1 MIKKNPII
9 LKGQGS
15 SRSSFGRK
23 LLKFILIVGIWGAI
37 ALAGLLSWHGYHL
50 PDIKKLETSVRQP
63 SIVFLTQDRQEIAVQ
78 GDMHGETI
86 TLKQIPKSLIQALM
100 ATEDRNFY
108 NHWGVDFKGLLRAV
122 VRNVVAGAY
131 VQGGSTITQQLA
143 KNLFLT
149 PDRSLNRKLKE
160 MMLAFWLEHHF
171 TKDQILTIYLNRV
184 YLGNQT
190 YGVDA
195 ASQQYFGKL
204 VSYMTPLES
213 AVIVGLLKAPSRFGR
228 NQDLLKKRASV
239 VLTNML
245 EERYLTNQQYDY
257 YLKKLETLHL
267 HRNPYGNNNRY
278 FTDWVLSEVVKLVDV
293 DQDLIVTTTINL
305 PIQNVA
311 VQKIKNHIAING
323 EQYNVGSTAFVAMS
337 YDGAVRAMVGG
348 QDYNLAQFNTAV
360 QASRQAGSIFKMF
373 VFLAALE
380 AGFQTDMMIKDTI
393 YQNKNWVVHNFGYKE
408 RGEVSLGEAMVH
420 SVNTATVRLAQ
431 KVGVSFIGNV
441 VERLGF
447 EKPPA
452 GDLSIALGTYQTNLL
467 NLVRAFAILAN
478 DGHFVQP
485 YGILE
490 IRASSDGKIL
500 YQREPQRE
508 EKPEKLFSDHALSTM
523 QDLLQKTVEV
533 GTARKAQVPGVVV
546 RGKTGT
552 TQKFRDA
559 WFVGYIPNLV
569 AGVWMGNLDDSP
581 MNRVVGGNLPSQL
594 WADIMREAT
603 RAGGMEP
610 VAAEPAAT

>member
-1 MIKKNPII
+1 MLKKKTPSP
-9 LKGQGS
+9 KPKGS
-15 SRSSFGRK
+15 SRQSWGYK
-23 LLKFILIVGIWGAI
+23 LLKVVLILGIWGGLV
-37 ALAGLLSWHGYHL
+37 LAGILAWHAYHL
-50 PDIKKLETSVRQP
+50 PDITKLETSVRQP
-63 SIVFLTQDRQEIAVQ
+63 SIVFLTRDRQEIAVQ

-86 TLKQIPKSLIQALM
+86 TLKQIPKSLVRALM

-108 NHWGVDFKGLLRAV
+108 SHWGVDFKGLLRAV
-122 VRNVVAGAY
+122 VRNLVAGGY

-149 PDRSLNRKLKE
+149 PDRSINRKIKE

-195 ASQQYFGKL
+195 AAQQYFGKL
-204 VSYMTPLES
+204 VQYINPVES

-228 NQDLLKKRASV
+228 NPELLKKRASV

-245 EERYLTNQQYDY
+245 EENYITNQQYEA

-267 HRNPYGNNNRY
+267 HRNPYGNNHRY
-278 FTDWVLSEVVKLVDV
+278 FADWILSEVAKVVEV
-293 DQDLIVTTTINL
+293 DQDLIVTTTIDL
-305 PIQNVA
+305 PLQNAA
-311 VQKIKNHIAING
+311 VQKIKEYVATYR
-323 EQYNVGSTAFVAMS
+323 EEKNVHAGAFVGMS

-348 QDYNLAQFNTAV
+348 ADYNGSQFNVAV
-360 QASRQAGSIFKMF
+360 QGSRQAGSIFKMF
-373 VFLAALE
+373 VFLAAVE
-380 AGFQTDMMIKDTI
+380 AGFPLNMMVKDTV
-393 YQNKNWVVHNFGYKE
+393 YHNKNWIVNNFGWKE
-408 RGEVSLGEAMVH
+408 QGTVTLEQAMVH
-420 SVNTATVRLAQ
+420 SINTSTVRVAQ
-431 KVGVSFIGNV
+431 KVGVSFIGKI

-467 NLVRAFAILAN
+467 SLTKAFVILAN
-478 DGHFVQP
+478 GGKMVQP
-485 YGILE
+485 YGVLE
-490 IRASSDGKIL
+490 IRSADGKIL
-500 YQREPQRE
+500 YQRETPEATVE
-508 EKPEKLFSDHALSTM
+508 EEKLFKEDTLRIMA
-523 QDLLQKTVEV
+523 DLLQKTVEQ
-533 GTARKAQVPGVVV
+533 GTAKNARIPGVVV

-581 MNRVVGGNLPSQL
+581 MNRV
-594 WADIMREAT
+594 
-603 RAGGMEP
+603 AGGTL
-610 VAAEPAAT
+610 PAKLWSDIIRNIVPPTEG

>member
-1 MIKKNPII
+1 MLKKKTPAA
-9 LKGQGS
+9 KPKGS
-15 SRSSFGRK
+15 SRQSWGYK
-23 LLKFILIVGIWGAI
+23 LLKLVLILGIWGGLV
-37 ALAGLLSWHGYHL
+37 LAGILAWHAYHL
-50 PDIKKLETSVRQP
+50 PDITKLETSVRQP
-63 SIVFLTQDRQEIAVQ
+63 SIVFLTRDRQEIAVQ

-86 TLKQIPKSLIQALM
+86 TLKQIPKSLVRALM

-108 NHWGVDFKGLLRAV
+108 SHWGVDFKGLLRAV
-122 VRNVVAGAY
+122 VRNLVAGGY

-149 PDRSLNRKLKE
+149 PDRSINRKIKE

-195 ASQQYFGKL
+195 AAQQYFGKL
-204 VSYMTPLES
+204 VQYINPVES

-228 NQDLLKKRASV
+228 NPELLKKRASV

-245 EERYLTNQQYDY
+245 EENYITNQQYEA

-267 HRNPYGNNNRY
+267 HRNPYGNNHRY
-278 FTDWVLSEVVKLVDV
+278 FADWILSEVAKVVEV
-293 DQDLIVTTTINL
+293 DQDLIVTTTIDL
-305 PIQNVA
+305 PLQNAA
-311 VQKIKNHIAING
+311 VQKIKEYVATYR
-323 EQYNVGSTAFVAMS
+323 EEKNVHAGAFVGMS

-348 QDYNLAQFNTAV
+348 ADYNGSQFNVAV
-360 QASRQAGSIFKMF
+360 QGSRQAGSIFKMF
-373 VFLAALE
+373 VFLSAVE
-380 AGFQTDMMIKDTI
+380 AGFPLNMMVKDTV
-393 YQNKNWVVHNFGYKE
+393 YHNKNWIVNNFGWKE
-408 RGEVSLGEAMVH
+408 QGTVTLEQAMVH
-420 SVNTATVRLAQ
+420 SINTSTVRVAQ
-431 KVGVSFIGNV
+431 KVGVSFIGKI

-467 NLVRAFAILAN
+467 SLTKAFVILAN
-478 DGHFVQP
+478 GGKMVQP
-485 YGILE
+485 YGVLE
-490 IRASSDGKIL
+490 IRSADGKIL
-500 YQREPQRE
+500 YQRETPEATAE
-508 EKPEKLFSDHALSTM
+508 EEKLFKEDTLRIMA
-523 QDLLQKTVEV
+523 DLLQKTVEQ
-533 GTARKAQVPGVVV
+533 GTAKNARIPGVVV

-581 MNRVVGGNLPSQL
+581 MNRV
-594 WADIMREAT
+594 
-603 RAGGMEP
+603 AGGTL
-610 VAAEPAAT
+610 PAKLWSDIIRNIVPPTEG